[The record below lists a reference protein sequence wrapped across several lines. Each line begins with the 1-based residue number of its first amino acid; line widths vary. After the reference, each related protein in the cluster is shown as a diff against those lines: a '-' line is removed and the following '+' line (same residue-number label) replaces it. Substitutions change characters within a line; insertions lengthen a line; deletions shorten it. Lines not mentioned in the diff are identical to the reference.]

1 MPSPRF
7 VHLRFHSEYSIT
19 DGIVRIDPMIH
30 AVLEGGGAAVGI
42 SDLMNVFGGLRFYTH
57 ALAAGLKPILGCDLK
72 VINPKDLNKPFRL
85 GVLCMNHEG
94 YHSLSVLLTKAFLTN
109 NDAARGLVD
118 PKWFDDGGSEG
129 LIALSGAAQG
139 ELGSLLLGKK
149 WALAHEAAE
158 RFKAQFPGR
167 FYVELQRAGRP
178 TDELATARLA
188 NFAVEEKLPVVATHP
203 IQFLKPEDF
212 EAHEVRCSIAEGYT
226 LQDPRRVKRY
236 TPEQYLKSKAEMCE
250 LFADI
255 PAAIENTV
263 EIAKRCFLSLNCR
276 FSRRPTA
283 CRLTTTSISSQRK
296 VCKSASSFCIQIRRF
311 WKKGVRPMTSVLNMS
326 LALLKG

>member
-1 MPSPRF
+1 
-7 VHLRFHSEYSIT
+7 
-19 DGIVRIDPMIH
+19 
-30 AVLEGGGAAVGI
+30 
-42 SDLMNVFGGLRFYTH
+42 
-57 ALAAGLKPILGCDLK
+57 
-72 VINPKDLNKPFRL
+72 
-85 GVLCMNHEG
+85 MNHEG

-236 TPEQYLKSKAEMCE
+236 TPEQYLKSEAEMCE

-263 EIAKRCFLSLNCR
+263 EIAKRCNLDGVLSKPQLPL
-276 FSRRPTA
+276 FPTPTA

>member
-118 PKWFDDGGSEG
+118 PKWFDGDGSEG

-188 NFAVEEKLPVVATHP
+188 NFAVASGSH
-203 IQFLKPEDF
+203 
-212 EAHEVRCSIAEGYT
+212 ASYSIPKA
-226 LQDPRRVKRY
+226 RR
-236 TPEQYLKSKAEMCE
+236 L
-250 LFADI
+250 
-255 PAAIENTV
+255 
-263 EIAKRCFLSLNCR
+263 
-276 FSRRPTA
+276 
-283 CRLTTTSISSQRK
+283 
-296 VCKSASSFCIQIRRF
+296 
-311 WKKGVRPMTSVLNMS
+311 
-326 LALLKG
+326 

>member
-1 MPSPRF
+1 
-7 VHLRFHSEYSIT
+7 
-19 DGIVRIDPMIH
+19 
-30 AVLEGGGAAVGI
+30 
-42 SDLMNVFGGLRFYTH
+42 
-57 ALAAGLKPILGCDLK
+57 
-72 VINPKDLNKPFRL
+72 
-85 GVLCMNHEG
+85 MNHEG

-149 WALAHEAAE
+149 WALTHEAAE

-188 NFAVEEKLPVVATHP
+188 NFAVEEQLPVVATHP

-236 TPEQYLKSKAEMCE
+236 TAG
-250 LFADI
+250 
-255 PAAIENTV
+255 TV
-263 EIAKRCFLSLNCR
+263 FEKRSRDVRALRRYPGRHRKYSGNCQTMQFGRRAFLSLNCR

-283 CRLTTTSISSQRK
+283 CRLTTTSIMLSKEGLQKRLEFLYPDPK
-296 VCKSASSFCIQIRRF
+296 VLEEKRPPYDKRLEYELGIV
-311 WKKGVRPMTSVLNMS
+311 KGMKFPGYS
-326 LALLKG
+326 